1 MASHTAAREMAPQLM
16 LLLARSTSSRKLT
29 TSKIKTNFLKFR
41 IGLGENDIAGW
52 FFQYTFAACAAT
64 IVSGAVAERTQFGSY
79 ISKLRF
85 ECMG

>member
-1 MASHTAAREMAPQLM
+1 MASHTAVREMAPQLM

-29 TSKIKTNFLKFR
+29 TSNIKTNLEFR